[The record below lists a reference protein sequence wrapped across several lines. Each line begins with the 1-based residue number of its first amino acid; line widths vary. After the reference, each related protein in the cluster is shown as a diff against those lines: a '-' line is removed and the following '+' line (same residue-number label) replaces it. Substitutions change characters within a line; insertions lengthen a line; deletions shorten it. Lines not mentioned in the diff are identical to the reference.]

1 MKIFNITIVL
11 LLTLIL
17 VGCATTKSYQDA
29 GVYNGKNYTFDVTW
43 EDKGLFRETYVSI
56 NDERVL
62 TIDRVSIKTANCQKI
77 SFYVNQCSF
86 KAAYA
91 GNDVDVIQTID
102 GQLYQQNAYYKILF
116 NGTLVRTITTP
127 LI

>member
-1 MKIFNITIVL
+1 MKMFNITIVFM
-11 LLTLIL
+11 LTLIL
-17 VGCATTKSYQDA
+17 VGCASTKSYQDA
-29 GVYNGKNYTFDVTW
+29 GVYEGQNYAFDITW
-43 EDKGLFRETYVSI
+43 KDKGLFRETYVSI
-56 NDERVL
+56 NNERVL
-62 TIDRVSIKTANCQKI
+62 TIDRASVKTASCEKI

-86 KAAYA
+86 KATYA

-127 LI
+127 LN